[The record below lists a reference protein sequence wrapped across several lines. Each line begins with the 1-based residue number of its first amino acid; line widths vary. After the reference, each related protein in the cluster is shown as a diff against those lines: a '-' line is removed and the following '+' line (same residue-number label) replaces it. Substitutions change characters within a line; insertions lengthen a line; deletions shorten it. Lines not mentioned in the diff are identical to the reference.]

1 MYVHYNQWLIGV
13 VAPTDGNDAAVAGGV
28 AGGILVALLVIF
40 LLIIIIL
47 LVVLRK
53 RKGELTNS
61 LVQKLISCF
70 LRDCEA

>member
-1 MYVHYNQWLIGV
+1 MYVHCNQWLIGV
-13 VAPTDGNDAAVAGGV
+13 VAPTGTGGNVAAVAGGV
-28 AGGILVALLVIF
+28 VGSIMVVLLVI
-40 LLIIIIL
+40 LLIIL

-70 LRDCEA
+70 SQGL

>member
-13 VAPTDGNDAAVAGGV
+13 PVTDGNVAAIAGGV
-28 AGGILVALLVIF
+28 AGGIMVALLLI

-61 LVQKLISCF
+61 LIQKLISCF

>member
-1 MYVHYNQWLIGV
+1 M
-13 VAPTDGNDAAVAGGV
+13 VAPTVTVTDGNVAAVAGGV
-28 AGGILVALLVIF
+28 AGGIMVVL